1 MDAGILQKF
10 HLQKETTFSRLMVI
24 LILILV
30 LTLSH
35 FLSGLLIPFVFAVFF
50 AYLLNPAVGWLEAKR
65 IPRGVAVA
73 LPVLALVL
81 TLVLI
86 LLMFSGSIQNFLD
99 STERLKFY
107 EQRLGAMI
115 KSVEQQLRSW
125 GILDPGQKLHLG
137 AGIVSQL
144 QRYGLDILS
153 STTSLLSSF
162 GLFLLYLLFLLPGM
176 RNFRVKAN
184 RAFGV
189 KRARKVNMVNG
200 KIKEQIQ
207 QYIKAKVLISLLAG
221 FVVFVLC
228 FVFGIDFPLIWGVLA
243 GLLNFIP
250 NVGSVFSSVLP
261 IILALLQFSSPGLI
275 VVFSVCLIVSL
286 SLIGNLLEPRLM
298 ARTLSL
304 SPLVV
309 FVSLMFWGWLWG
321 VIGVILAVPLMAAI
335 SIVCQ
340 NIPSLRPVAVFLQS
354 AYAVQEDIEK
364 LSLSWHVIKADG
376 MVSPKEEAYI
386 RNELKKE
393 IYDGDTIDKVWD
405 KLRDRPLPLER
416 IFRDKSPEERIQL
429 YQLACTV
436 SLIDDTLRPQNLE
449 LLAAIRSREVGA
461 VSSGAAHAVHQL
473 VTLNRD
479 SEAASELRELDPGG
493 SAGATGQEESCLDAD
508 EQLAFA
514 ELLYGEACLDES
526 RLSTAER
533 YLRRALARYLK
544 LEEQNKVIRCV
555 QGLLVTGNQVDLEAV

>member
-1 MDAGILQKF
+1 MDAGILEKF

-24 LILILV
+24 LILIVV
-30 LTLSH
+30 LTLAH

-50 AYLLNPAVGWLEAKR
+50 AYLLNPVVAWLEKRR

-73 LPVLALVL
+73 LPVLALL
-81 TLVLI
+81 LSLVLI

-107 EQRLGAMI
+107 EQRLGTI
-115 KSVEQQLRSW
+115 VKSAELQLREW

-137 AGIVSQL
+137 AGIVSQV

-162 GLFLLYLLFLLPGM
+162 GLFMLYLLFLLPGM

-207 QYIKAKVLISLLAG
+207 QYIKAKVVISLLAG
-221 FVVFVLC
+221 VVVFFFC
-228 FVFGIDFPLIWGVLA
+228 FIFGIDFPLIWGVLA
-243 GLLNFIP
+243 GFLNFIP

-261 IILALLQFSSPGLI
+261 ILLAILQFTSAGLV
-275 VVFSVCLIVSL
+275 VVFSACIIVSL
-286 SLIGNLLEPRLM
+286 SLIGNMLEPKLM

-364 LSLSWHVIKADG
+364 LSLSWHVIKADDR
-376 MVSPKEEAYI
+376 VSPNEEEYI

-393 IYDGDTIDKVWD
+393 IYDGDTIDKVWN
-405 KLRDRPLPLER
+405 KLRHRPLSLDK
-416 IFRDKSPEERIQL
+416 IFRDKSPEERIEL

-436 SLIDDTLRPQNLE
+436 TLLDDTLRDQNLD
-449 LLAAIRSREVGA
+449 LLAEIRTPQVGEIFPE
-461 VSSGAAHAVHQL
+461 AAQTIHRL
-473 VTLNRD
+473 VTLSRN
-479 SEAASELRELDPGG
+479 SQAAVTLRELELT
-493 SAGATGQEESCLDAD
+493 GAADKEGDCLDGD
-508 EQLAFA
+508 EQSAFA
-514 ELLYGEACLDES
+514 ELLYGEACLEQN

-533 YLRRALARYLK
+533 HLRRALARYLK
-544 LEEQNKVIRCV
+544 MEEQSKVVRCV
-555 QGLLVTGNQVDLEAV
+555 QGLLVTGNQVDLEES